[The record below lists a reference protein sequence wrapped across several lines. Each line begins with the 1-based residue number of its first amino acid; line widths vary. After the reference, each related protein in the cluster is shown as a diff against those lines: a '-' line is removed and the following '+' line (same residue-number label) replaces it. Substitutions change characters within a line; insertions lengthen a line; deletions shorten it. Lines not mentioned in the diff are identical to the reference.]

1 MANRNSLKILY
12 FIALPIT
19 ITMYFPMFGK
29 IVPFVVSTFP
39 YNFCKYSAV
48 FITLFICLTLL
59 LNGRWYTIEKSILKL
74 LFLNIYLITTIL
86 IKGVIE
92 NQFQASVN
100 LSVGVILSALLII
113 FICQQKEFYSSE
125 QLFEVISK
133 CLVVMLFLQLF
144 VSMLE
149 SYYGSPFGI
158 YEVNIIHTLYGR
170 DLLEIFNTSQTK
182 LFGFK
187 IPFTGLIGQ
196 HNRFGIML
204 VFYNMFFLSRYEITL
219 KKYYLIPILIVL
231 IALIGNSTRSAI
243 LITLVTNIL
252 FIIYKT
258 QTKKQKRIYYT
269 GIILM
274 ILSVIFAYIPDIISH
289 LLNFYFQVNS
299 LETRIIFWKLV
310 VKKYLVPNNLVD
322 FLFGLGIN
330 EYSEVGINT
339 LGRMASVENEF
350 IKIYLLYGFIGL
362 TWFIRVFCKYYV
374 EKNLLTDRKN
384 IITDKL
390 LLLNMIFICIFMEG
404 IMHYATYMLITLTI
418 LGFVQTK
425 MISEEH
431 RKSIYNKRSYIEIQE
446 WSQANL

>member
-1 MANRNSLKILY
+1 MRHRNSIKTFF
-12 FIALPIT
+12 FIAFPIT

-29 IVPFVVSTFP
+29 IVPFAVSTFP
-39 YNFCKYSAV
+39 HNFCKYSAV

-59 LNGRWYTIEKSILKL
+59 LNGRWQTIENSIFKL

-86 IKGVIE
+86 IKGLLE
-92 NQFQASVN
+92 NQFQTSVN
-100 LSVGVILSALLII
+100 LSIGVILSTLLII
-113 FICQQKEFYSSE
+113 FLCQQKEFHSSE
-125 QLFEVISK
+125 QLFEVIST
-133 CLVVMLFLQLF
+133 CLAVMLILQLI

-149 SYYGSPFGI
+149 SYHGTPFGI

-204 VFYNMFFLSRYEITL
+204 VFYNIYFLSRYEITL
-219 KKYYLIPILIVL
+219 KKYYLLPVLVVL

-243 LITLVTNIL
+243 LITLVTNTF

-258 QTKKQKRIYYT
+258 QKKKQKKIYYT
-269 GIILM
+269 GIFLM
-274 ILSVIFAYIPDIISH
+274 ILSVIIAYMPDIINH
-289 LLNFYFQVNS
+289 LLNFYYQTNS
-299 LETRIIFWKLV
+299 LETRLIFWKLV
-310 VKKYLVPNNLVD
+310 IKQYLVPNNLID
-322 FLFGLGIN
+322 FIFGLGIK
-330 EYSEVGINT
+330 EYTEVGINT
-339 LGRMASVENEF
+339 LGRIASVENEF
-350 IKIYLLYGFIGL
+350 IKIYLLYGFLGL
-362 TWFIRVFCKYYV
+362 VLFISVFSKYYV
-374 EKNLLTDRKN
+374 EKSLCTDRKN

-390 LLLNMIFICIFMEG
+390 LFLNMIFICIFMEG

-425 MISEEH
+425 TILEKH
-431 RKSIYNKRSYIEIQE
+431 RKNNYNKRSYIEIQK
-446 WSQANL
+446 WTQVNL